1 MLAPSTGV
9 DGSSTGPSENRT
21 LTLPFLMPASVQHVR
36 MVICRLHEET
46 ASRAR
51 ADVSAA
57 LPNEILHLLAPFRA
71 KGLRLGDGRAAGH
84 HKDVRRVE
92 CARAHRRAVNRRRHG
107 ILHARRDFKPAKDTT
122 VTRSLVHEHRHA
134 QRPFSGRTGNLPRAR
149 PHATCKRDER
159 GGKNADALQKHS
171 STCHFVCPFV
181 VLSFV
186 KSLGNGRA
194 LVAFLRPALV
204 VTLPRS
210 TCSRRRGTQA
220 RADGAQRTVG
230 RSPRDRRYATQ

>member
-1 MLAPSTGV
+1 
-9 DGSSTGPSENRT
+9 
-21 LTLPFLMPASVQHVR
+21 
-36 MVICRLHEET
+36 MVIRRLHQET
-46 ASRAR
+46 APGAR

-122 VTRSLVHEHRHA
+122 VARSLVHEHRHA
-134 QRPFSGRTGNLPRAR
+134 QRLFSGRSGGLPRSR
-149 PHATCKRDER
+149 PHASRQRDER
-159 GGKNADALQKHS
+159 GSKDADALQKHS
-171 STCHFVCPFV
+171 SVYHFVSPFV
-181 VLSFV
+181 VLNFV

-194 LVAFLRPALV
+194 PVALLRPALV
-204 VTLPRS
+204 ATLPRS

-220 RADGAQRTVG
+220 RAGGAQRTVG